1 VRSRRNKLNLVAIGA
16 SAGGPSALA
25 NVFSKLPSGLT
36 AAFVVSQHMPRGFTK
51 QLSARLTTMS
61 NVKVREA
68 QSDDIL
74 QAGTALVTP
83 GGHNMEVAEDGRI
96 ILEEAKQTPSPSI
109 DIMMK
114 SAASSYGPR
123 CVGVLMTGMLHDG
136 VLGMKAIKE
145 AGGVTIAQDESS
157 SLVFGMNK
165 AAIQAGAV
173 DIVVHVSDV
182 ALTIVDSLLGVSR
195 GNKQRS
201 ASPAQLG

>member
-1 VRSRRNKLNLVAIGA
+1 
-16 SAGGPSALA
+16 
-25 NVFSKLPSGLT
+25 
-36 AAFVVSQHMPRGFTK
+36 
-51 QLSARLTTMS
+51 MS

-96 ILEEAKQTPSPSI
+96 ILEEAEQTPSPSI
-109 DIMMK
+109 GIMMK
-114 SAASSYGPR
+114 SAASAYGSR

-182 ALTIVDSLLGVSR
+182 ALTIVDSLLGVSL

-201 ASPAQLG
+201 TAPAQLG